1 MLEAGRS
8 GGGADATAGAETR
21 SESTGRGAD
30 AEDAGEEVL
39 DSSSEPCGPTAT
51 SNSSISKMRPSA
63 PPPIHRASHL
73 LPGGREPA
81 SSSVRL
87 QRTGPR
93 SVPCPPAGAPPRDL
107 S

>member
-1 MLEAGRS
+1 MRLRGLRPALK
-8 GGGADATAGAETR
+8 AA
-21 SESTGRGAD
+21 GRGAD

-39 DSSSEPCGPTAT
+39 DSSSEPGGPTAT

-93 SVPCPPAGAPPRDL
+93 SVPCPPLERPLATCHRRAVWLDC
-107 S
+107 